1 MPDLLAIVKW
11 ISLGSI
17 GLGVFSTI
25 FIVGAHP
32 LPALPRLGRRGLKR
46 RQALESSML
55 RYIDPLVRL
64 LSVRIEGLPIP
75 KLRKHIA
82 AQIRLAGD
90 LWGLNAN
97 EFLAL
102 CCITG
107 VGSLPFAFI
116 LAAQVPDY
124 APHIFIFIFVACSY
138 LPYAKLTEQY
148 QMREKAIHRVLPGAV
163 ELLSLCMGAGLDFPG
178 SIRQIVSTAA
188 DRREPLY
195 EEFSRILQEL
205 ELGRTR
211 KQALLGF
218 ADRVPSDI
226 VKDFVSAVVQA
237 EEKGNPLAKVL
248 RVQAQLQRARRS
260 SLIEEQAGKAAV
272 KMTLPSVLLIMAVLI
287 AVVGPIALDG
297 ALTGGL

>member
-1 MPDLLAIVKW
+1 MPDLLLIMKW
-11 ISLGSI
+11 VSLASI
-17 GLGVFSTI
+17 GLGTFTTI
-25 FIVGAHP
+25 FVVGAQP

-46 RQALESSML
+46 RQALEASAL
-55 RYIDPLVRL
+55 RYVDSLVRL
-64 LSVRIEGLPIP
+64 LSARIENLPIP
-75 KLRKHIA
+75 KMRKHIA
-82 AQIRLAGD
+82 LQIRLAGD

-107 VGSLPFAFI
+107 VGSIPIAFF
-116 LAAQVPDY
+116 LATQIPDY
-124 APHIFIFIFVACSY
+124 APHIFIFIVIACAY
-138 LPYAKLTEQY
+138 LPYSKLTEQY
-148 QMREKAIHRVLPGAV
+148 RLREKAIHRVLPGAV

-178 SIRQIVSTAA
+178 AMRQIVSTAA

-287 AVVGPIALDG
+287 AVVGPIVLDG
-297 ALTGGL
+297 ALTGGM